1 MVGNTAN
8 HEVAHAL
15 GVVSRVLANNSLTI
29 SGTTLTS
36 PLNGDAGAHNRVT
49 NNTNIVDD
57 GSTRSF
63 VRRIE
68 NTGVQQVFN
77 ATNAQYMRDCI
88 PFDRVNH

>member
-1 MVGNTAN
+1 MLVDKIGR
-8 HEVAHAL
+8 ECPIGGRRVPL
-15 GVVSRVLANNSLTI
+15 DIGVVARER
-29 SGTTLTS
+29 GERYR
-36 PLNGDAGAHNRVT
+36 LNGDAGAHNRIT
-49 NNTNIVDD
+49 SNTNIVDD
-57 GSTRSF
+57 GTTRSF